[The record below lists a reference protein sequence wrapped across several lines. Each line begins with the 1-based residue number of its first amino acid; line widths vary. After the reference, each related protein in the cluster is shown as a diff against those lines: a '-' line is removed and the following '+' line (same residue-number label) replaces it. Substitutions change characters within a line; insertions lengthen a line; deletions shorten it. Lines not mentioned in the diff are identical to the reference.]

1 MEGKGTGEN
10 TSCFICP
17 LYMPVNQKPQARG
30 WIVVV
35 VVVRLKAKKEQCEK
49 GDDVKGD
56 DGEAGDVMVVIV
68 ER

>member
-1 MEGKGTGEN
+1 
-10 TSCFICP
+10 
-17 LYMPVNQKPQARG
+17 MPVNQKPQARG
-30 WIVVV
+30 WRVVV